1 MFTWDKNVSNMFLS
15 LIPSISLHMIK
26 KVRYKTLAKGYNR
39 MKVRIKFA
47 KYGAMKF
54 IGHLDMMRFFQK
66 AVRRAGIDVK
76 YSEGFSPHQIMSFA
90 APLGVG
96 IESLG
101 EYMDLEV
108 LSMSAPEDM
117 KDALNRVMVEGVE
130 VLAVNVLPDQ
140 AKNAMASVAAASYQ
154 IHLKEGNFGL
164 PDLAAGVAS
173 FYAQKQIP
181 YIKETKKSVIETDLK
196 PGIYDLQAG
205 EAQVL
210 ADSMSAAAAMT
221 VAGPVGNR
229 MTAPCIRML
238 VDASSGGNIKP
249 TVVFEKFCDFAGC
262 DIPVSDIQVTRLET
276 YTNLAKDGEPRQLVP
291 LLLQN

>member
-1 MFTWDKNVSNMFLS
+1 MFLS

-96 IESLG
+96 IESRG

-108 LSMSAPEDM
+108 LSMSAPEDR

-140 AKNAMASVAAASYQ
+140 TKNAMASVAAASYQ

-249 TVVFEKFCDFAGC
+249 TVVFEKFCAFAGC
-262 DIPVSDIQVTRLET
+262 DIPLSAIQVTRLET
-276 YTNLAKDGEPRQLVP
+276 YANLAKDGEPRQLVP

>member
-1 MFTWDKNVSNMFLS
+1 
-15 LIPSISLHMIK
+15 
-26 KVRYKTLAKGYNR
+26 

-96 IESLG
+96 IESRG
-101 EYMDLEV
+101 EYLDLEV
-108 LSMSAPEDM
+108 VSMSTPEDM

-140 AKNAMASVAAASYQ
+140 AKNAMASVAAASYRLQ
-154 IHLKEGNFGL
+154 MKEGEF
-164 PDLAAGVAS
+164 PIDDLS
-173 FYAQKQIP
+173 EKIRQFYAQEHIP
-181 YIKETKKSVIETDLK
+181 YTKETKKNVIELDLK
-196 PGIYDLQAG
+196 EGIYEIG
-205 EAQVL
+205 EADGAVH
-210 ADSMSAAAAMT
+210 
-221 VAGPVGNR
+221 
-229 MTAPCIRML
+229 ML
-238 VDASSGGNIKP
+238 VDASSSGNIKP
-249 TVVFEKFCDFAGC
+249 TVVFEKLCAFAGC
-262 DIPVSDIQVTRLET
+262 DIPDFDVQVTRLET
-276 YTNLAKDGEPRQLVP
+276 YANLAKEGETRHLVP

>member
-1 MFTWDKNVSNMFLS
+1 
-15 LIPSISLHMIK
+15 
-26 KVRYKTLAKGYNR
+26 

-66 AVRRAGIDVK
+66 AVRRADIDVK

-96 IESLG
+96 IESCG

-108 LSMSAPEDM
+108 LSMSSVEDM

-154 IHLKEGNFGL
+154 IHLKEGSFGI
-164 PDLAAGVAS
+164 PDLAQSVAL
-173 FYAQKQIP
+173 FYAQNQIL
-181 YIKETKKSVIETDLK
+181 YTKETKKNILEMDLK
-196 PGIYDLQAG
+196 QGIYEIRAG
-205 EAQVL
+205 ETQVL
-210 ADSMSAAAAMT
+210 ADSMSSVAAMCVT
-221 VAGPVGNR
+221 DPGQNR
-229 MTAPCIRML
+229 MTVPCIQMT
-238 VDASSGGNIKP
+238 VDASSSGNIKP
-249 TVVFEKFCDFAGC
+249 TVVFEKFCTFAGRE
-262 DIPVSDIQVTRLET
+262 IPVSAVQVTRLET
-276 YTNLAKDGEPRQLVP
+276 YTDLAKEGEPGQLVP
-291 LLLQN
+291 LLLQK

>member
-1 MFTWDKNVSNMFLS
+1 
-15 LIPSISLHMIK
+15 
-26 KVRYKTLAKGYNR
+26 

-66 AVRRAGIDVK
+66 AIRRADIDVK

-96 IESLG
+96 IESCG

-108 LSMSAPEDM
+108 LSMSSVGDM

-154 IHLKEGNFGL
+154 IHLKEGSFGI
-164 PDLAAGVAS
+164 PDLAQSVAL
-173 FYAQKQIP
+173 FYAQNQLL
-181 YIKETKKSVIETDLK
+181 YTKETKKNILEVDLK
-196 PGIYDLQAG
+196 QGIYEIRTG
-205 EAQVL
+205 ETQVL
-210 ADSMSAAAAMT
+210 ADSMSSVAAMCVT
-221 VAGPVGNR
+221 DPGQNR
-229 MTAPCIRML
+229 MTVPCIQMT
-238 VDASSGGNIKP
+238 VDASSSGNIKP
-249 TVVFEKFCDFAGC
+249 TVVFEKFCTFAGRE
-262 DIPVSDIQVTRLET
+262 IPVSAVQVTRLET
-276 YTNLAKDGEPRQLVP
+276 YTDLAKEGELRHLVP
-291 LLLQN
+291 LLLQK